1 MKIMKSVICAGLALS
16 VLFMSSCVK
25 YASFDELAGEHK
37 TTEYSYNSENTT
49 SIVIENST
57 AVSENVSIQ
66 PSVPSEITT
75 VYIPTTQA
83 AEVTTEPV
91 LTARPVDE
99 NTTAEIPQEEN
110 TTAEENTSDTNEDYS
125 AYSVEEIIALY
136 SDALNRT
143 RDYKGTLNVSHS
155 ESFTA
160 EVVRAEPDNALV
172 KRLANYVVNL
182 VGSEGSQELVFNNGS
197 AVNSDGETIPVLL
210 PQRTGFN
217 LSADGV
223 AFASAEKV
231 NDAVRVKLRLVP
243 ETVSMG
249 QVPTHNASAIGYLD
263 TSDISVPVV
272 TMHQVD
278 ITYPGSEIDAYIT
291 SDGYIKS
298 VTYTINMST
307 YAVLSGMGM
316 SGSGVLEGAQTE
328 KWVINR

>member
-1 MKIMKSVICAGLALS
+1 M
-16 VLFMSSCVK
+16 
-25 YASFDELAGEHK
+25 
-37 TTEYSYNSENTT
+37 
-49 SIVIENST
+49 
-57 AVSENVSIQ
+57 
-66 PSVPSEITT
+66 
-75 VYIPTTQA
+75 
-83 AEVTTEPV
+83 
-91 LTARPVDE
+91 
-99 NTTAEIPQEEN
+99 
-110 TTAEENTSDTNEDYS
+110 
-125 AYSVEEIIALY
+125 
-136 SDALNRT
+136 
-143 RDYKGTLNVSHS
+143 
-155 ESFTA
+155 
-160 EVVRAEPDNALV
+160 V

-210 PQRTGFN
+210 PQRTGFS

-231 NDAVRVKLRLVP
+231 NDAVRVKLRLVS